1 MAKKS
6 AVARGVERKARTGR
20 LPLWQ
25 DAAAFAAHAHRHQI
39 RKDDRTPY
47 VSHVFRVAMTVRDL
61 FGCED
66 QTVLA
71 AALLHD
77 TSEDTTTDYEDL
89 EERFGREVADIVSF
103 LTKNMAMP
111 EDEREEEYD
120 ARLAMADWRARLIKL
135 ADVYDNFCDIKN
147 WPASKQGREK
157 AVKAREK
164 CERALA
170 LAAPDRGRTEVDRAV
185 RLVRA
190 LIAR

>member
-1 MAKKS
+1 MARKS
-6 AVARGVERKARTGR
+6 TVARGVERKARTGQR
-20 LPLWQ
+20 PAWQ

-66 QTVLA
+66 QTVLT

-77 TSEDTTTDYEDL
+77 TIEDTTTDYEDL

-111 EDEREEEYD
+111 EEEREEEYD

-135 ADVYDNFCDIKN
+135 ADVYDNYCDVKN
-147 WPASKQGREK
+147 WPTAKQGRDK
-157 AVKAREK
+157 AAKARDK

-170 LAAPDRGRTEVDRAV
+170 LAAADRGRAEVDRAV